1 MSFKLSV
8 APVLEVSSWKYLSKC
23 ASITKYP
30 LWCSCKVYLLHKPV
44 NGCSDI
50 IIILHVLDVMHQNTS
65 NAPNLS
71 HSYFHF
77 LAAFKIGGG
86 SVGVLKSVLRAKSA
100 VLIQSNVIL
109 LFIYVNNVLSSSHTE
124 FCCNTIF
131 FILVETIVHCTFLE
145 WLFKTL
151 FYFFIANFKFN

>member
-1 MSFKLSV
+1 
-8 APVLEVSSWKYLSKC
+8 
-23 ASITKYP
+23 
-30 LWCSCKVYLLHKPV
+30 
-44 NGCSDI
+44 
-50 IIILHVLDVMHQNTS
+50 MHQNTS

-71 HSYFHF
+71 QLFPF
-77 LAAFKIGGG
+77 PGCG

-131 FILVETIVHCTFLE
+131 
-145 WLFKTL
+145 LF
-151 FYFFIANFKFN
+151 